1 MKERMRV
8 FMLFTG
14 GGPLVIMTSYKSVE
28 DPVLLGQLGA
38 KGIHKFIA
46 HEIPVDLARER
57 YNAHFDMV
65 RRNLNETDDLR
76 VLDYDGHRAFR
87 LFRFDE
93 LGRAKRREPDV
104 YFDKEFD

>member
-1 MKERMRV
+1 MKV
-8 FMLFTG
+8 FMLYTG
-14 GGPLVIMTSYKSVE
+14 SGPLVIMTSYKKVE

-46 HEIPVDLARER
+46 YEIPLKLAKER
-57 YNAHFDMV
+57 YGAHFDLV
-65 RRNLNETDDLR
+65 QQNLDENDDLR
-76 VLDYDGHRAFR
+76 VLDYNGQRAFR

-104 YFDKEFD
+104 YYETDIP